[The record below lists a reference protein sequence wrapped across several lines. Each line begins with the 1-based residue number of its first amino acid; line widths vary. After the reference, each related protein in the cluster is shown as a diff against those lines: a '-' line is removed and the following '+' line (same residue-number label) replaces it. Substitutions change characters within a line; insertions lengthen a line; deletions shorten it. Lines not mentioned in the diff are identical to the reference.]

1 MFADRPLR
9 QLWDLS
15 EEDRIF
21 LALGPVWVFDGV
33 CVLCSNAVRLTL
45 RHEYPTE
52 RPVRF
57 VVIQSPIGR
66 RLAST
71 HGNDPDAPY
80 TFLWFHEGV
89 VLERTSAIMALARMM
104 GGPAR
109 LAPLLRPVPRAVRD
123 WLYDRI
129 ALNRYALFG
138 KLPAC
143 IAPEAKHWQRFTLPD
158 VSSLLVTEAE
168 SAATIRTSK
177 PESG

>member
-9 QLWDLS
+9 PLLELS
-15 EEDRIF
+15 EEDQAF

-45 RHEYPTE
+45 KHEYPAE

-57 VVIQSPIGR
+57 VAIQSPLGR
-66 RLAST
+66 RLARAY
-71 HGNDPDAPY
+71 GNDPDEPR
-80 TFLWFHEGV
+80 TFLWFDGGV
-89 VLERTSAIMALARMM
+89 VLERTSAILALARFI

-109 LAPLLRPVPRAVRD
+109 LAPLLRPIPRAIRD

-138 KLPAC
+138 KTSAC
-143 IAPEAKHWQRFTLPD
+143 IMPDAANRHRFTLPD
-158 VSSLLVTEAE
+158 GSNPATVSTNPGQIGSG
-168 SAATIRTSK
+168 AAL
-177 PESG
+177 